1 MLSYQHEY
9 HCGNHADVLKHSILA
24 LTLRALQRK
33 DKPLRVIDTH
43 AGSGIY
49 DLDSPEARRNAEFR
63 SGISRILSAAA
74 PPPEIEPYLAAVRA
88 SNPEA
93 GTLRSYP
100 GSPQIAHHL
109 LRPEDHLELLELHP
123 RALARLRRSFG
134 RDARVHIH
142 DRDSYEGLP
151 GLVPPPER
159 RGLVLIDPSYEVRR
173 ESAAVIAAVTA
184 GHGRWPGGSWLI
196 WYPLLRDPQTARLP
210 AKLAATG
217 IRKIF
222 HTRLQTEADGYLGL
236 RGSGLLVINPPYGLD
251 TALANLLPWLWEQL
265 ANDARGGWM
274 AEWLVGE

>member
-24 LTLRALQRK
+24 LTIRALQRK
-33 DKPLRVIDTH
+33 DKPLRIIDTH

-49 DLDSPEARRNAEFR
+49 DLDSAEARRNAEFET
-63 SGISRILSAAA
+63 GIGRVLSVAA
-74 PPPEIEPYLAAVRA
+74 PPLEMEPYLAAVRA
-88 SNPEA
+88 VNPD
-93 GTLRSYP
+93 GGNFSRYP

-109 LRPEDHLELLELHP
+109 LRPQDHLELLELHP
-123 RALARLRRSFG
+123 QAVARLRRTFG
-134 RDARVHIH
+134 RDARVHMH

-159 RGLVLIDPSYEVRR
+159 RGLVLIDPSYEVRQ
-173 ESAAVIAAVTA
+173 ELAAVVTA
-184 GHGRWPGGSWLI
+184 LATGHGRWPGGTWLI

-217 IRKIF
+217 IRRIF
-222 HTRLQTEADGYLGL
+222 RAELEVESKGHMGL
-236 RGSGLLVINPPYGLD
+236 RGSGMLMINPPYGMD
-251 TALANLLPWLWEQL
+251 TALANLLPWLWERL
-265 ANDARGGWM
+265 ANDGRGGWM

>member
-24 LTLRALQRK
+24 LTIRALQRK

-49 DLDSPEARRNAEFR
+49 DLDSPEARRNAEFQ
-63 SGISRILSAAA
+63 SGIGRILSAAA
-74 PPPEIEPYLAAVRA
+74 PPPEIEAYLAAVRA

-93 GTLRSYP
+93 GTLRCYP

-109 LRPEDHLELLELHP
+109 LRPQDHLELLELHP

-134 RDARVHIH
+134 RDARTHIH

-173 ESAAVIAAVTA
+173 EPAAVIEAVTA

-217 IRKIF
+217 IRRIF
-222 HTRLQTEADGYLGL
+222 HTRLQIEADGYLGL

>member
-24 LTLRALQRK
+24 LTIRALQRK
-33 DKPLRVIDTH
+33 DKPLRVIDAH

-49 DLDSPEARRNAEFR
+49 DLGSAEAQRNAEFR
-63 SGISRILSAAA
+63 TGISRVRSAAS
-74 PPPEIEPYLAAVRA
+74 PPPELEAYLAAVRA
-88 SNPEA
+88 VNPDTGA
-93 GTLRSYP
+93 LTRYP

-109 LRPEDHLELLELHP
+109 LRPPDHLELLELHP
-123 RALARLRRSFG
+123 QALARLNRSFS

-142 DRDSYEGLP
+142 DRDCYEGLP

-159 RGLVLIDPSYEVRR
+159 RGLVLIDPAYEVRQ
-173 ESAAVIAAVTA
+173 ELAAVLNALSAAQS
-184 GHGRWPGGSWLI
+184 RWPGGTWLV

-210 AKLAATG
+210 AKLAASG

-222 HTRLQTEADGYLGL
+222 RTELEVESTGYMGL
-236 RGSGLLVINPPYGLD
+236 RGSGMLIINPPYGMD

-265 ANDARGGWM
+265 ANDGCGGWI